1 MVISE
6 GMMGLNPVTGAT
18 DLAAALQKR
27 DTQVDALNRL
37 SAAISQAGSL
47 EKALQDALTHLL
59 SLTGADM
66 GSIHVLD
73 PATHS
78 LKLAASLGVSGG
90 FVCAERRIPIG
101 DCLCG
106 EAART
111 GQLIVSENLMTDP
124 RLVRPACREEKFGS
138 VVSIPLTA
146 KERTLGILTLYKKQP
161 HAVSDLDHALLT
173 LMGRH
178 IGVAVENAQLS
189 ARMRELAVVEE
200 RGLIAQEIHDG
211 IAQSLAYL
219 NLETLKLRTL
229 LEDNPGRAA
238 AELDH
243 IRRVISESCEEVRA
257 LLVDFRMK
265 FREGEGLADSVIRC
279 LEEFGQRTAIRTQ
292 VIINGDPSALRSEA
306 QVPVFRIIQEAL
318 SNVRKHARARMVVV
332 ELCASPTVLEVT
344 VRDDGRGFEPEKE
357 DGHGTTHLGLEI
369 MRERASHL
377 GGSLQCESRPSE
389 GTTLRLTLP
398 LSVTVP

>member
-1 MVISE
+1 MNP
-6 GMMGLNPVTGAT
+6 NPVTGAF
-18 DLAAALQKR
+18 DLAAALRRR

-37 SAAISQAGSL
+37 SAAISQAGSI
-47 EKALQDALTHLL
+47 EKALQDTLTHLL

-66 GSIHVLD
+66 GSIHLLD

-101 DCLCG
+101 ECLCG

-111 GQLIVSENLMTDP
+111 GQLVVSEDLMTDP

-138 VVSIPLTA
+138 VVSIPLTS
-146 KERTLGILTLYKKQP
+146 KERTLGILTLYTNQP
-161 HAVSDLDHALLT
+161 HAVSAHDHALLT
-173 LMGRH
+173 LVGRH

-189 ARMRELAVVEE
+189 ARMRELAVNEE

-219 NLETLKLRTL
+219 NLETLKLRKL
-229 LEDNPGRAA
+229 LEDDPGRAA
-238 AELDH
+238 AELDQ
-243 IRRVISESCEEVRA
+243 IRRVIAESCEEVRA
-257 LLVDFRMK
+257 LLVDFRMR
-265 FREGEGLADSVIRC
+265 FREGEGLAGAVVRC
-279 LEEFGQRTAIRTQ
+279 LEEFGQRTAISTQ
-292 VIINGDPSALRSEA
+292 VIMHGDPAGLPAEA

-318 SNVRKHARARMVVV
+318 SNVRKHARARTVVV
-332 ELCASPTVLEVT
+332 EMCASPTVLEVT
-344 VRDDGRGFEPEKE
+344 VRDDGRGFDPSSA
-357 DGHGTTHLGLEI
+357 DGHGPAHLGLGI
-369 MRERASHL
+369 MRERAAHL
-377 GGSLQCESRPSE
+377 GGSLQCDSRPNE

-398 LSVTVP
+398 LPVGFP

>member
-1 MVISE
+1 
-6 GMMGLNPVTGAT
+6 MMGPNPVTRAT
-18 DLAAALQKR
+18 DLAAALQQR

-47 EKALQDALTHLL
+47 DKALQDTLTHLL
-59 SLTGADM
+59 ALTGADM

-101 DCLCG
+101 ECLCG

-111 GQLIVSENLMTDP
+111 GQLIVSEDLMTDP

-146 KERTLGILTLYKKQP
+146 KERTLGILTLYTKQS

-173 LMGRH
+173 LVGRH

-189 ARMRELAVVEE
+189 TRMRELAVMEE

-219 NLETLKLRTL
+219 NLEALKLQIL
-229 LEDNPGRAA
+229 LEDDPGRAA

-243 IRRVISESCEEVRA
+243 IRRVIAESCEEVRA

-265 FREGEGLADSVIRC
+265 FKEGEGLADAVIRC
-279 LEEFGQRTAIRTQ
+279 LEEFDQRTAIRTQ
-292 VIINGDPSALRSEA
+292 VILNGDPSILPAEA

-318 SNVRKHARARMVVV
+318 SNVRKHARARAVVV
-332 ELCASPTVLEVT
+332 ELCASPDVFEVT
-344 VRDDGRGFEPEKE
+344 VRDDGRGFDPTKE
-357 DGHGTTHLGLEI
+357 NGSRTAHLGLHI
-369 MRERASHL
+369 MRERAAHL
-377 GGSLQCESRPSE
+377 SGSLQCESRPNE

-398 LSVTVP
+398 LPVICP